1 MATTTPPPD
10 KLPAIS
16 LQQPWANLACC
27 AFKDVEFRTKPT
39 KIRGEVYVY
48 ASKGTSVDLAD
59 HVFETFGMSEENYYD
74 WLPRGVIVGTVTIDD
89 CVQMDDDPNMYMW
102 ILGETKLFD
111 PPLEV
116 PSGVQ
121 PQPSIWYPFGKP

>member
-1 MATTTPPPD
+1 MAPTTTPK

-39 KIRGEVYVY
+39 KIRGDVYVY
-48 ASKGTSVDLAD
+48 ASKGKSADLEA
-59 HVFETFGMSEENYYD
+59 HVFATFGMSPDNYND
-74 WLPRGVIVGTVTIDD
+74 WLPRGVIVGTVKIFD
-89 CVQMDDDPNMYMW
+89 CIQMVDDPDTYMW
-102 ILGETKLFD
+102 LLGDTTLFD

-116 PSGVQ
+116 PEGVQ